1 MRGKRVTIYLG
12 DSDRWGLAPLHLA
25 ILERLRAAG
34 CRGATVTRGVAGFGA
49 HSHIKTASLVELSAD
64 LPIVITLVDL
74 PERVDAVLPEIVG
87 MLAGGT
93 VTVDDTEVHFS
104 SAAFAGGLPNLR
116 VAQVM
121 STDVDAV
128 EPDTPVGD
136 VVERLLARDYTAL
149 PVVDGRRRVV
159 GVVSDGD
166 LLASGLTAASLS
178 LHKALGP
185 DGLRDMVARLKHER
199 RRTGE
204 VMTTPAVTIGR
215 DGSLKDA
222 ARLMH
227 ERGLKRLPV
236 VDEDGVL
243 AGVIGRLDVL
253 SAVVSGYAGRM
264 VPAAARLPQEHRT
277 VGEIMERD
285 VPTVPEMA
293 PLTDVVERLLASRV
307 KRVVV
312 VDDRMRA
319 VGIVT
324 DTDVLARAEASERP
338 GLLTLLRSRWSEDA
352 RRELR
357 RIYGRRASDVMSSPV
372 VSIADT
378 APVIDALTLVVTRHV
393 KRLPVTGADGRV
405 VGIVSRPA
413 LLAASLD
420 LST

>member
-1 MRGKRVTIYLG
+1 
-12 DSDRWGLAPLHLA
+12 
-25 ILERLRAAG
+25 
-34 CRGATVTRGVAGFGA
+34 
-49 HSHIKTASLVELSAD
+49 
-64 LPIVITLVDL
+64 
-74 PERVDAVLPEIVG
+74 
-87 MLAGGT
+87 
-93 VTVDDTEVHFS
+93 
-104 SAAFAGGLPNLR
+104 
-116 VAQVM
+116 
-121 STDVDAV
+121 
-128 EPDTPVGD
+128 
-136 VVERLLARDYTAL
+136 
-149 PVVDGRRRVV
+149 
-159 GVVSDGD
+159 
-166 LLASGLTAASLS
+166 
-178 LHKALGP
+178 
-185 DGLRDMVARLKHER
+185 
-199 RRTGE
+199 
-204 VMTTPAVTIGR
+204 
-215 DGSLKDA
+215 
-222 ARLMH
+222 MH

-285 VPTVPEMA
+285 VPTVPETA

-312 VDDRMRA
+312 VDDRMKP